1 MKLFW
6 SKIPRQSVL
15 RTSFIQAGFAI
26 LLSMIKSNICITI
39 KKTENAYIF
48 TVIKWPGVSRFAKKI
63 GLTRIGIYEA
73 LTRENANPR
82 DTTLGKIFD
91 ALNIQNSASHSEF
104 KITPNGEVRIIEIGA
119 RMGGACIG
127 SDLVQIS
134 TGRDFI
140 KMVIDVAIVEKTKDK
155 KSILKASKK

>member
-1 MKLFW
+1 
-6 SKIPRQSVL
+6 
-15 RTSFIQAGFAI
+15 
-26 LLSMIKSNICITI
+26 MIKSNICITI

-91 ALNIQNSASHSEF
+91 ALNIQTF
-104 KITPNGEVRIIEIGA
+104 
-119 RMGGACIG
+119 
-127 SDLVQIS
+127 L
-134 TGRDFI
+134 F
-140 KMVIDVAIVEKTKDK
+140 VEDENEK
-155 KSILKASKK
+155 KNQTYSYAPAFA